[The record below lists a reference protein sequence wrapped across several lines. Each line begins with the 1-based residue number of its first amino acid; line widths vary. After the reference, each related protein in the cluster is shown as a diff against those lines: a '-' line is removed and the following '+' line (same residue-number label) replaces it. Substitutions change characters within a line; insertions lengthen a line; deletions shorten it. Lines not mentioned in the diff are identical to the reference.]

1 MNGEI
6 VCKKLTVKIDLLQ
19 KKEAYFTISLN
30 FLKI

>member
-1 MNGEI
+1 MNEGI
-6 VCKKLTVKIDLLQ
+6 ALKKLTVKIDLLQ